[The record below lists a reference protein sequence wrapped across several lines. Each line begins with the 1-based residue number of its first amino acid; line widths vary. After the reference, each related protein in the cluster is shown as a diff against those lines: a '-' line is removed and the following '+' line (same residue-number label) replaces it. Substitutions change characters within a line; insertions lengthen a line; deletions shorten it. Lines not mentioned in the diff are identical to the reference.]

1 MVLDWDRFYQVC
13 GFTTRFP
20 ALPVHAAAV
29 RGVVSCR
36 EPGGLLPSSAPPS
49 LLSVPEDAVPETS
62 TTAPSPSAPWPRLV
76 ADIGGTNVRFALIA
90 HPGAAPSALRSLH
103 CADFVGPGEALQAWL
118 AETGAALPAV
128 AAFGIATPISG
139 DEVAMTNH
147 PWRFSVGALRA
158 ALGLQRLRVVNDF
171 TALALG
177 LPGLAEEA
185 CERIGGG
192 EAQPGAAIGL
202 IGAGTGLGIS
212 GLIPAPGGPVPLQG
226 EGGHVSLPASTPREA
241 QVVAWLAARHG
252 HVSAERVLSGPGLL
266 ALYTALCALDGVPA
280 ETLSAE
286 AVSARG
292 RDGTCPHCVEALSMF
307 CALLGTVAGDLALTL
322 GARGGIYIGGGIVP
336 QLGEFFARS
345 PFRARFEAKGRFQ
358 PYLARIPTW
367 VIRSPHVALIGASAA
382 LDAQIEVGYTACDP
396 AR

>member
-1 MVLDWDRFYQVC
+1 M
-13 GFTTRFP
+13 
-20 ALPVHAAAV
+20 
-29 RGVVSCR
+29 
-36 EPGGLLPSSAPPS
+36 
-49 LLSVPEDAVPETS
+49 PETS

-90 HPGAAPSALRSLH
+90 HAGAAQSALRSLR
-103 CADFVGPGEALQAWL
+103 CADFAGPGEALQAWL
-118 AETGAALPAV
+118 ADAGASLPTV
-128 AAFGIATPISG
+128 AAFGIATPITG

-147 PWRFSVGALRA
+147 PWRFSVSALRA

-177 LPGLAEEA
+177 LPGLAIDA

-202 IGAGTGLGIS
+202 LGAGTGLGIS

-241 QVVAWLAARHG
+241 QVVAWLAVRHG

-266 ALYTALCALDGVPA
+266 SLYAALCDLDRVPA
-280 ETLSAE
+280 ETLTAE
-286 AVSARG
+286 TVSARG

>member
-1 MVLDWDRFYQVC
+1 MS
-13 GFTTRFP
+13 P
-20 ALPVHAAAV
+20 
-29 RGVVSCR
+29 
-36 EPGGLLPSSAPPS
+36 
-49 LLSVPEDAVPETS
+49 
-62 TTAPSPSAPWPRLV
+62 PSPSAFPAPEPAAPAPWPRLV

-90 HPGAAPSALRSLH
+90 HPGAAPSALRSLR
-103 CADFVGPGEALQAWL
+103 CADFAAPGEALQAWL
-118 AETGAALPAV
+118 ADAGASLPTV
-128 AAFGIATPISG
+128 AAFGIATPITG

-147 PWRFSVGALRA
+147 PWRFSVSALRA

-177 LPGLAEEA
+177 LPGLAIDA

-202 IGAGTGLGIS
+202 LGAGTGLGIS

-241 QVVAWLAARHG
+241 QVVAWLAVRHG

-266 ALYTALCALDGVPA
+266 SLYAALCDLDRVPA
-280 ETLSAE
+280 ETLTAE
-286 AVSARG
+286 TVSARG

-382 LDAQIEVGYTACDP
+382 LDAQIEVGYTAFDP
-396 AR
+396 VR

>member
-1 MVLDWDRFYQVC
+1 MPLP
-13 GFTTRFP
+13 FP
-20 ALPVHAAAV
+20 PGH
-29 RGVVSCR
+29 SFP
-36 EPGGLLPSSAPPS
+36 EPSAP
-49 LLSVPEDAVPETS
+49 
-62 TTAPSPSAPWPRLV
+62 APWPRLV

-90 HPGAAPSALRSLH
+90 HPGASPCALRSLR
-103 CADFVGPGEALQAWL
+103 CADYAGPREAMQAWL

-128 AAFGIATPISG
+128 AGFGIATPITG

-147 PWRFSVGALRA
+147 PWRFSVAALRA

-177 LPGLAEEA
+177 LPGLAMEA

-202 IGAGTGLGIS
+202 LGAGTGLGIS

-266 ALYTALCALDGVPA
+266 ALYAALCELDGVPA
-280 ETLSAE
+280 EALTAE

-292 RDGTCPHCVEALSMF
+292 RDGTCPHCAEALSIF

-322 GARGGIYIGGGIVP
+322 GARGGVYIGGGIVP
-336 QLGEFFARS
+336 QLGAFFAQSSFRS
-345 PFRARFEAKGRFQ
+345 RFEAKGRFQ

-367 VIRSPHVALIGASAA
+367 VIHSPHVALIGASAA
-382 LDAQIEVGYTACDP
+382 LDAPIEVGYTACAP